1 MAGVYALL
9 QFDTTDPIAN
19 GAVEELSKSVQTQM
33 KMMPKMIEPWQ
44 EADLISDE
52 QEQYFVNPMANI
64 TNTIWSSAN
73 SCVAQSF
80 NPLATAG
87 SGGASS
93 YWDAANG
100 NIIVTFSNPGVQS
113 VMNVAL
119 MTVKELSTNVANN
132 FMIHTN
138 RISNVIPLDFDITL
152 PHYETAIGYGKM
164 VMYITN
170 QTDNIQNNS
179 PLIGSFSSLFLANTL
194 GDYANSFISI
204 NNIYL
209 GSIVSNVSSLSLT
222 DANQFSNAANLV
234 SSTMNTYRQK
244 DTTFFQNSQMVV
256 ERYNDVSQFNRV
268 GQTELFLINN
278 YIGTQNLKN
287 NLANTGN
294 TS

>member
-9 QFDTTDPIAN
+9 EFDTTDPIAN
-19 GAVEELSKSVQTQM
+19 GAVEELSQSVQIQM
-33 KMMPKMIEPWQ
+33 KMMPQLLQPWQ
-44 EADLISDE
+44 ETDLISEE

-64 TNTIWSSAN
+64 TNTIWSTAN

-80 NPLATAG
+80 NSLATAG

-93 YWDAANG
+93 YWDSSNG
-100 NIIVTFSNPGVQS
+100 NIIVTFSNPGVAN

-119 MTVKELSTNVANN
+119 TTVKEVSTNVANS
-132 FMIHTN
+132 FLIHTN
-138 RISNVIPLDFDITL
+138 RISNVIPLDFDVQL

-179 PLIGSFSSLFLANTL
+179 PMIGSFSSLFLANTL
-194 GDYANSFISI
+194 GDYANSFVSI
-204 NNIYL
+204 NNVYL
-209 GSIVSNVSSLSLT
+209 GSIVNNVSSLSLT
-222 DANQFSNAANLV
+222 DANEFSNAANLV
-234 SSTMNTYRQK
+234 SNTMYDYREK
-244 DTTFFQNSQMVV
+244 DTIFFQNSQMIID
-256 ERYNDVSQFNRV
+256 RFNKVSQFNRI

-278 YIGTQNLKN
+278 YIGSDNLKS